1 MKTLAKVLIMLVR
14 LIWLVELGLGI
25 SLASAKGLAYV
36 KLHIGLGFTLA
47 LLLFILAM
55 IGLVKREIVPAIL
68 GIIFAVLLPYIG
80 LQQFPI
86 KFGPA
91 LGMIQYAH
99 VVIVLLAIGVAE
111 MLHAKIKR
119 VS

>member
-14 LIWLVELGLGI
+14 LIWIIELGLGI
-25 SLASAKGLAYV
+25 SIASAKGLAYV
-36 KLHIGLGFTLA
+36 KLHIGLGFTMA
-47 LLLFILAM
+47 LVLFVLAM
-55 IGLVKREIVPAIL
+55 IGLVKRQVVAAIL

-91 LGMIQYAH
+91 LGPIQYAH
-99 VVIVLLAIGVAE
+99 VVIALLAIGVAE
-111 MLHAKIKR
+111 MMHAKIRKA
-119 VS
+119 